1 MLTGPFLFFFSF
13 FLFIICFLSAILWS
27 CFFPPLDFIEFH
39 SLKVELMYL
48 VFTLP
53 CSSENAQQI
62 VRLAP
67 REKYTEIKLMI
78 DISR

>member
-1 MLTGPFLFFFSF
+1 MLTGPFLFFSLYYLLSLRDFMVLF
-13 FLFIICFLSAILWS
+13 FF
-27 CFFPPLDFIEFH
+27 PLDFIEFH